1 MALARNSV
9 LNLMPTVSAVVVSI
23 ATIPFYLSMVGTDRY
38 GALLLALVLLGYFG
52 QADFGLGR
60 ALTQRLS
67 SMQDA
72 DATERAAVVWSALA
86 GAGAI
91 SVAGGLVVYLV
102 AAIFFASQF
111 EAGPA
116 LRAEVLESVWLFAM
130 CVPVIM
136 LTGVTSGALA
146 GLERFGTASVGATI
160 GNLLSQVLP
169 LVVAATFS
177 VHFGW
182 LLAASIGGRLIGL
195 VPVVF
200 SMAAVFLQHQPFNP
214 SMAQLRRL
222 FSFGSWIMVTAII
235 GPLMTMADRVVIG
248 AVLGAAA
255 VVAYSVPVQIAART
269 VMFPMAIV
277 QALFPRLA
285 SREDE
290 EATRLGKSS
299 VVLIAQLYG
308 LVVIGLICLA
318 EPLLQLWLGEG
329 LDQRSILVG
338 QITIIGVWINAL
350 ANVPYALIQAR
361 GNSRFTATLH
371 VLELPVYVVMLYGLG
386 VTLGLY
392 GMALAFTLRVILDCG
407 VLFHK
412 ARLVDAGVMSRLA
425 GPSILIALAFAAS
438 LWMDSWLTGLAGA
451 SLFCAALCVVTW
463 FQMPA
468 EARAWLEGRVRR

>member
-9 LNLMPTVSAVVVSI
+9 LNLMPTLSGVVVSI
-23 ATIPFYLSMVGTDRY
+23 ATIPFYISIVGTDRY

-67 SMQDA
+67 SMK
-72 DATERAAVVWSALA
+72 DATDTDRAGVVWSALA
-86 GAGAI
+86 GAGVI
-91 SVAGGLVVYLV
+91 SLVGGLVVYLV
-102 AAIFFASQF
+102 AAVFFASYF
-111 EAGPA
+111 DAGPA
-116 LRAEVLESVWLFAM
+116 LREEVLSSVWLFAL

-146 GLERFGTASVGATI
+146 GLERFGVVSVGMTV

-169 LVVAATFS
+169 LVVAMTLS

-182 LLAASIGGRLIGL
+182 LLAASIAGRLIGL
-195 VPVVF
+195 VPVVV
-200 SMAAVFLQHQPFNP
+200 SMAAVFLRRQPVNP
-214 SMAQLRRL
+214 SLEQLRRL

-285 SREDE
+285 SRDDE
-290 EATRLGKSS
+290 EAAMLGKSS
-299 VVLIAQLYG
+299 VVLIAQMYG
-308 LVVIGLICLA
+308 LIVIGLICLA
-318 EPLLQLWLGEG
+318 APLLELWLGDK
-329 LDQRSILVG
+329 LDNRSILVG
-338 QITIIGVWINAL
+338 QITIIGVWVNAL

-361 GNSRFTATLH
+361 GNSRFTALLH
-371 VLELPVYVVMLYGLG
+371 VLELPVYGAMLYGLG
-386 VTLGLY
+386 ITLGLY

-407 VLFHK
+407 VLFYK
-412 ARLVDAGVMSRLA
+412 ARIVDAGVVWRLT
-425 GPSILIALAFAAS
+425 GPAALIAIAFAAS
-438 LWMDSWLTGLAGA
+438 PWMQDWLSGLAGA
-451 SLFCAALCVVTW
+451 SVLCAALLIVTW
-463 FQMPA
+463 FQMPG
-468 EARAWLEGRVRR
+468 EAKDWINQRIRR